1 MLLMGKS
8 PTRDKYGKIMGNT
21 SGNMTDL
28 CRKPRPQISG
38 RSILDS
44 RMEQGT
50 SDYFVLNFLP
60 VI

>member
-1 MLLMGKS
+1 MGKKHLETWPK
-8 PTRDKYGKIMGNT
+8 PTKM
-21 SGNMTDL
+21 
-28 CRKPRPQISG
+28 PRPEISG

-60 VI
+60 VIVGI